1 MVTLNALVLCV
12 KSLEERGTTFL
23 LVSFKNQRILDEEG
37 KREEGKKIAKERD
50 YEEKVQDTKSYQKQ
64 DKMKEGENKEHP

>member
-23 LVSFKNQRILDEEG
+23 LVSFKNQRILEEEG
-37 KREEGKKIAKERD
+37 KREEGKNDSKGKEAKKKKYKTRSL
-50 YEEKVQDTKSYQKQ
+50 TK
-64 DKMKEGENKEHP
+64 NKTR